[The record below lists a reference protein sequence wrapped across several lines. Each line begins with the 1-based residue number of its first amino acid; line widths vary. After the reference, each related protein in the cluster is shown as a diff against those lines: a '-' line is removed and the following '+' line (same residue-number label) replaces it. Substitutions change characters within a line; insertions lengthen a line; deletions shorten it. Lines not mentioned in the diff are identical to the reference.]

1 MSTQIQEKKQE
12 RSKAKTSVTLAARRL
27 IGAANRD
34 VDYEILKSLMTEL
47 EKGYDDF
54 CCMNEEF
61 EHLVLE
67 EENVE
72 LRIVNGEDIMQYRNN
87 VQRSYEEARDV
98 FVQLKAQN
106 EEINRSKT
114 SGPARLAL
122 KLDICRI
129 GELLKASEKNFND
142 PNPNIQALKLDM
154 QDLQSVVDVMCQKT
168 SELCLI
174 ASSQS
179 ENDIQLQSEIDKVVG
194 QVYSQVRAINLYLHE
209 VQSLEKAPPSSSK
222 EQISSEGASLDF
234 NEDSSH
240 AKNLPSGPQDVTC
253 SNVGAQPT
261 QAPVNNYDNE
271 IVSSNP
277 QYTAVVDTV
286 MNTTVPSLVPCTNPS
301 SENQVPV
308 VQEPQ
313 ASKAHKNYLLNPHH
327 LGTPSPTSTYTTQVH
342 FPTLPQHPTS
352 SVVASTLPQ
361 HPTHNVVTTT
371 LPQHPTSNVVV
382 RTLPQHPTSNV
393 VVPTLPQHPT
403 HSVVATT
410 LPQHPTSSVVALTL
424 PQHPTHNV
432 VTTTLPQHPTSNV
445 VVPTLPQHPIHSVVA
460 TTLPQHLTP
469 TIVEIISVDF
479 L

>member
-1 MSTQIQEKKQE
+1 MYNVVMKKLE
-12 RSKAKTSVTLAARRL
+12 RGKSK
-27 IGAANRD
+27 I
-34 VDYEILKSLMTEL
+34 
-47 EKGYDDF
+47 
-54 CCMNEEF
+54 
-61 EHLVLE
+61 
-67 EENVE
+67 
-72 LRIVNGEDIMQYRNN
+72 
-87 VQRSYEEARDV
+87 
-98 FVQLKAQN
+98 
-106 EEINRSKT
+106 
-114 SGPARLAL
+114 SGRARLAL

-154 QDLQSVVDVMCQKT
+154 QDLQSMVDIMCQKT

-209 VQSLEKAPPSSSK
+209 VQFLEKAPPSSSK

-234 NEDSSH
+234 NEGSSH

-253 SNVGAQPT
+253 SNVGAQQF

-286 MNTTVPSLVPCTNPS
+286 MDTTVPSFVPCTNPS
-301 SENQVPV
+301 SENQVPF

-313 ASKAHKNYLLNPHH
+313 ASEVHKNYLLNPHH
-327 LGTPSPTSTYTTQVH
+327 LGTPSSTSTYTIQVH

-352 SVVASTLPQ
+352 SVVA
-361 HPTHNVVTTT
+361 TT
-371 LPQHPTSNVVV
+371 LPQHPTSSVVA
-382 RTLPQHPTSNV
+382 
-393 VVPTLPQHPT
+393 PTLPQHPT

-410 LPQHPTSSVVALTL
+410 LPQHPTHSVVAPTLPQHPTSSVVAPTL

-432 VTTTLPQHPTSNV
+432 IASTLPQHPT
-445 VVPTLPQHPIHSVVA
+445 HSVGSNKRRDLA
-460 TTLPQHLTP
+460 ERAAG
-469 TIVEIISVDF
+469 I
-479 L
+479 